1 MRDYDIFIFGN
12 LDLGI
17 VQTAEGE
24 HEIPGGPI
32 LMSTWTAHQLG
43 CSVGVLTKSSL
54 KDKLHLQNF
63 PLAEEDIF
71 WHASPATTKN
81 RGLFQTEIRE
91 TRVVTNLRQAGPFTI
106 EQFPDISSKVVQH
119 CSAIAGEIDL
129 EMIRFLSNKFP
140 IALDAQALILKVFPN
155 GATEYTDWDHKL
167 EILPLVSYFKA
178 DATEAS
184 ILTGF
189 DTETHEG
196 RVSAAEKIVEWG
208 ANESLISHHEEVIAV
223 TESGVVF
230 SPFKNRNLLGRTGRG
245 DTSFTTYITE
255 RLTKNPADA
264 VKYAAALTSLKMEI
278 PGPFKK
284 TRQDVEAF
292 LRDFY

>member
-1 MRDYDIFIFGN
+1 MKDYDIFIFGN
-12 LDLGI
+12 LSIGI
-17 VQTAEGE
+17 IQTAEGE
-24 HEIPGGPI
+24 HVIPGGAI
-32 LMSTWTAHQLG
+32 SMSTWTAHQLG
-43 CSVGVLTKSSL
+43 WSVGVLTKSSL

-71 WHASPATTKN
+71 WCESPETTTNKA
-81 RGLFQTEIRE
+81 LFQTKTRE
-91 TRVVTNLRQAGPFTI
+91 TRVLTNLRQAGPFTI
-106 EQFPDISSKVVQH
+106 EQFPDISARVIQH
-119 CSAIAGEIDL
+119 CSGIAGEIDL
-129 EMIRFLSNKFP
+129 EIIRFLSNKFP
-140 IALDAQALILKVFPN
+140 MALDAQALMRKVFPN
-155 GATEYTDWDHKL
+155 GAAEYTDWDDKL
-167 EILPLVSYFKA
+167 QILPLVSYFKV
-178 DATEAS
+178 DATEAA

-208 ANESLISHHEEVIAV
+208 AKESVISHHKELIAV

-255 RLTKNPADA
+255 RLTKNSADA

-292 LRDFY
+292 IRDFY